1 MADQDIFEHVKQL
14 FASARAALRP
24 ILPKRL
30 RGDTPVVPVVR
41 LSGVIG
47 ISTPLKP
54 GLTLA
59 NVARPLERA
68 FGMRR
73 ARAVALVINS
83 PGGSPVQSHLI
94 YRRIRALAA
103 EHKRPVI
110 AFAEDVAASG
120 GYMIACAADEIICDP
135 SSIVGSIGVVGGS
148 FGFAKLMD
156 KLGIERRLYTSGEHK
171 AMLDPFLPEKP
182 EDVEQLKAVQQEIHE
197 GFIDLVKGSRGA
209 RLKGPEKT
217 LFSGEYWT
225 GSTAIGLGLADG
237 IGDLRTTLRERFGD
251 DVITPLIVSRAQLVR
266 PCAAGRLGPG
276 TLAARREFRRGCHL
290 GTRNTRALG
299 ALRTVRMSKETSM
312 PPLIF
317 SPLIKLALGALGA
330 GALVHWAVKEVRRI
344 NEELDRVKRA
354 STIDPAARQALPTL
368 RRDPRTGDWRP
379 T

>member
-1 MADQDIFEHVKQL
+1 MADQDIFEHLKQL

-47 ISTPLKP
+47 ISTPLKS

-73 ARAVALVINS
+73 AHAVALVINS

-94 YRRIRALAA
+94 YRRIRELAA
-103 EHKRPVI
+103 ENKRPVI

-171 AMLDPFLPEKP
+171 AMLDPFLPENP
-182 EDVEQLKAVQQEIHE
+182 EDVEKLKAVQREIHE
-197 GFIDLVKGSRGA
+197 GFIDLVKASRGA

-225 GSTAIGLGLADG
+225 GNTAIELGLADG

-251 DVITPLIVSRAQLVR
+251 DVITPLIAPARGWFGRVQPGVS
-266 PCAAGRLGPG
+266 GFDRL
-276 TLAARREFRRGCHL
+276 LRGGDFAEDVISAL
-290 GTRNTRALG
+290 ETRA
-299 ALRTVRMSKETSM
+299 
-312 PPLIF
+312 
-317 SPLIKLALGALGA
+317 
-330 GALVHWAVKEVRRI
+330 HWARYG
-344 NEELDRVKRA
+344 L
-354 STIDPAARQALPTL
+354 
-368 RRDPRTGDWRP
+368 
-379 T
+379 